1 MPHPPLN
8 ADDMVQSRP
17 PIVRMQYI
25 DQQLRDNH
33 YPNCS
38 IIASYFEVSSKSIQR
53 DIDYMRDLL
62 HAPISYDRKKR
73 GYYYEKE
80 GWSYLAATTLEL
92 REAEAL
98 IATTKVLQQYQGTP
112 YYNEVSR
119 ALDKVRQYLPES
131 SATDHLLSAYSI
143 EKPTHQPVEPRMF
156 ATLEDAIRCR
166 LKVTITY
173 RASYRAASSEAVT
186 ERTIHPYLFHYSQS
200 LDTWYLIGYC
210 ELRKDTRTFALN
222 RIRTLSVTERHF
234 TVPESFSIDEYLEK
248 TFDLV
253 HSSEQID
260 VTIRFTPFQAQ
271 WIRERSW
278 HPTQETIEH
287 KDGSLIMK
295 MKVGA
300 LDAVKR
306 WLMGFGEE
314 AEALEPQ
321 ELRILLHDELSRANN
336 LYEDVRAKGLESLPL
351 F

>member
-1 MPHPPLN
+1 
-8 ADDMVQSRP
+8 MVQSRP

-33 YPNCS
+33 YPNCTK
-38 IIASYFEVSSKSIQR
+38 IAKYFEVSSKSIQR

-62 HAPISYDRKKR
+62 HAPIEYDRKKR
-73 GYYYEKE
+73 GYFYEEE

-119 ALDKVRQYLPES
+119 ALDKVRQYLPEN
-131 SATDHLLSAYSI
+131 SAANQLLSVYSI
-143 EKPTHQPVEPRMF
+143 EQPTHQAVDSRMF
-156 ATLEDAIRCR
+156 ASVEDAIRRR
-166 LKVTITY
+166 LKITMTY

-186 ERTIHPYLFHYSQS
+186 ERTLHPYMFHYSQS
-200 LDTWYLIGYC
+200 RDTWYLIGYC
-210 ELRKDTRTFALN
+210 ELRKDIRTFALN
-222 RIRTLSVTERHF
+222 RIRTLSVTEHPF

-248 TFDLV
+248 TFDLI
-253 HSSEQID
+253 HATEPID
-260 VTIRFTPFQAQ
+260 VSIRFTPFQAQ

-278 HPTQETIEH
+278 HPSQELLELD
-287 KDGSLIMK
+287 DGSLILK

-321 ELRILLHDELSRANN
+321 ELREMLQDELGRARDM
-336 LYEDVRAKGLESLPL
+336 YEDVRAKGLESLPL